1 MKLKQVEAW
10 FGDRGLPLKD
20 FGPVAHYQT
29 INNKWIFISNKYQ
42 CWFDDKHDVPEVELY
57 YLKSFCA
64 ELYDSWE
71 EEGFNW
77 SESNLRSLLP
87 KEDDDDQSK

>member
-1 MKLKQVEAW
+1 MKLKQVEKW

-20 FGPVAHYQT
+20 YGPNAHYQT
-29 INNKWIFISNKYQ
+29 IDNKWIFISNKYQ
-42 CWFDDKHDVPEVELY
+42 CWFEPEHDDPFVELY
-57 YLKSFCA
+57 YLKSYCA
-64 ELYDSWE
+64 EVYDDWK

-87 KEDDDDQSK
+87 KDNLEALPA